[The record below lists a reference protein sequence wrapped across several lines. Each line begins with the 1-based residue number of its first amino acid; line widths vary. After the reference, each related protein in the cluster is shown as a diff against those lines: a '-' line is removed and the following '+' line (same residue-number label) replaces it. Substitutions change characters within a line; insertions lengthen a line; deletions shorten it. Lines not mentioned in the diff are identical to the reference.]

1 MKIHNIRIK
10 RSYAMPTNP
19 LAQVAPNSEHSMY
32 VTLSIQIDSNVWVPL
47 VLRKSS
53 LCQLCVLDAIFGEL
67 RSQHLPCR
75 DSFSILPERGGGP
88 AASSVPSAPSHIRLI
103 LPFTRIA
110 VKILQTK
117 RRVGAEHL
125 QRIPA
130 SHSPTG
136 RRSAPNSE
144 GSGSSAALKHGGH
157 SCTATTDPGD
167 SWIALS

>member
-75 DSFSILPERGGGP
+75 DSFSILPERGGGGLP
-88 AASSVPSAPSHIRLI
+88 HHLCHLPPHISVSYFPSH
-103 LPFTRIA
+103 
-110 VKILQTK
+110 
-117 RRVGAEHL
+117 
-125 QRIPA
+125 A
-130 SHSPTG
+130 SQ
-136 RRSAPNSE
+136 
-144 GSGSSAALKHGGH
+144 
-157 SCTATTDPGD
+157 
-167 SWIALS
+167 

>member
-75 DSFSILPERGGGP
+75 DSFSILPERGGGACRIICAICP
-88 AASSVPSAPSHIRLI
+88 LTYPSHTSLHTHRSEDL
-103 LPFTRIA
+103 A
-110 VKILQTK
+110 DK
-117 RRVGAEHL
+117 E
-125 QRIPA
+125 A
-130 SHSPTG
+130 S
-136 RRSAPNSE
+136 RS
-144 GSGSSAALKHGGH
+144 
-157 SCTATTDPGD
+157 
-167 SWIALS
+167 